1 MVDNSNKEVIWN
13 FFAHFILIVFA
24 VICIIPMVITIS
36 VSLSNELDLAR
47 NGYSLFPRIFDL
59 SAYRYIFKAPNALL
73 NAYGVTI
80 FITIIGTILGVLCMS
95 LISYPLSRSDFKWR
109 GIIGFVVLF
118 TMLFNGG
125 LVPTYIMI
133 TKYLKLRN
141 NIFVMILPII
151 VNAWNIFLLVTYMK
165 EIPASIVESAKIDG
179 AREIVIYSRI
189 ILPLSKPA
197 LATIA
202 LLLSLRFW
210 NEWYTALLY
219 ITDQSLLPLQFWMQ
233 RVMRNMQFLLMNQDM
248 MGGDAI
254 SVNDLPSESV
264 KMAMAV
270 LAAGPMMLVFPFFQ
284 KYFAKG
290 LKIGGV
296 KG

>member
-1 MVDNSNKEVIWN
+1 MNNRIIREKINRALMHIVLMA
-13 FFAHFILIVFA
+13 FAF
-24 VICIIPMVITIS
+24 ICIIPMIITIS
-36 VSLSNELDLAR
+36 TSLSNEADLAL
-47 NGYSLFPRIFDL
+47 NGISLFPRVFDT
-59 SAYRYIFKAPNALL
+59 SAYGYIFKAPGALIS
-73 NAYGVTI
+73 AYKVTI
-80 FITIIGTILGVLCMS
+80 AVTVLGTVSGVLVMA
-95 LISYPLSRSDFKWR
+95 LISYPLSRPDFRWKGVIG
-109 GIIGFVVLF
+109 GIVLF

-125 LVPTYIMI
+125 LVPTYILI
-133 TKYLKLRN
+133 TKYLHLRN
-141 NIFVMILPII
+141 TLWVMILPIM

-165 EIPASIVESAKIDG
+165 EIPFSIIESAKIDG
-179 AREIVIYSRI
+179 AREIVIFFRI
-189 ILPLSKPA
+189 VVPLSKPS

-219 ITDQSLLPLQFWMQ
+219 ITDQSLLPLALWMQ
-233 RVMRNMQFLLMNQDM
+233 RVMRNMQFLLANQDVI
-248 MGGDAI
+248 GGSAI
-254 SVNDLPSESV
+254 SLSELPTESV

>member
-1 MVDNSNKEVIWN
+1 MVDNSKKEVIWKI
-13 FFAHFILIVFA
+13 FVHSILIIFA
-24 VICIIPMVITIS
+24 VLCLIPMIITIS
-36 VSLSNELDLAR
+36 TSLSNEMDIAA
-47 NGYSLFPRIFDL
+47 NGISLFPRVFDL
-59 SAYRYIFKAPNALL
+59 SAYSYIFKAPSALL
-73 NAYGVTI
+73 NAYKVTV
-80 FITIIGTILGVLCMS
+80 FVTVVGTILGVFVMS
-95 LISYPLSRSDFKWR
+95 LISYPLSRSDFRWR
-109 GIIGFVVLF
+109 GVIGGIVLF
-118 TMLFNGG
+118 TLLFNGG

-133 TKYLKLRN
+133 TRYLHLRN
-141 NIFVMILPII
+141 TIFVLILPLM

-165 EIPASIVESAKIDG
+165 EIPTSLVESAKIDG
-179 AREIVIYSRI
+179 ASEISIFFRI

-219 ITDQSLLPLQFWMQ
+219 ITDQSLLPLALWMQ
-233 RVMRNMQFLLMNQDM
+233 RVMRNMQFLLANQDL
-248 MGGDAI
+248 MGGNAI
-254 SVNDLPSESV
+254 SVSDLPTESV

-290 LKIGGV
+290 LKVGGV